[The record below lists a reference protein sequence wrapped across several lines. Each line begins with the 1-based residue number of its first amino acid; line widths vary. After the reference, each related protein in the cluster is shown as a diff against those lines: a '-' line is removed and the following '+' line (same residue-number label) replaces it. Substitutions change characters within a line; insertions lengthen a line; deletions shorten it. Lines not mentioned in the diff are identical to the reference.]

1 MVVGRE
7 TEITNIS
14 RDAAMH
20 DETINLT
27 SIKYLPVDGGK
38 VGSKT
43 GPNWESKKA
52 EKPSL
57 EKSAYVLHACPLTST
72 THTLWHPCFHP
83 EFDPVGE
90 IVGI

>member
-52 EKPSL
+52 EKT
-57 EKSAYVLHACPLTST
+57 VLGKIRVRTSCM
-72 THTLWHPCFHP
+72 PP
-83 EFDPVGE
+83 Y
-90 IVGI
+90 